1 MVMKNVVRI
10 AVLVAALAVIATSA
24 WWLWQR
30 EHRLLRWTMV
40 DVSPDGVSGDANLLE
55 FADGRVMLVDTGFK
69 QPAREQLLPLLRE
82 RSIDHIDRVVITHAH
97 RNHYGGLFV
106 LIDDGIA
113 VDEVVFNLPA
123 QAACDAE
130 RPWGCRYKEVVGTR
144 DLLRERGIRVLTAE
158 AGDVLYEDARRG
170 TRLKVLAVYDGID
183 TPVGRTDIND
193 TSIIMRLDTTAVS
206 VMFAADLNRG
216 IGGYLA
222 EHNKDLAATI
232 LKVPHHG
239 VESAAP
245 NEFFDRVGA
254 EVALVPGPADLWTGP
269 RGERLRRY
277 FADHHIPAYV
287 NGVHGDITVVIR
299 TDGYSITTARGPAV
313 GGEGG

>member
-1 MVMKNVVRI
+1 MKTAVRVAI
-10 AVLVAALAVIATSA
+10 VLTTLALVAASA

-30 EHRLLRWTMV
+30 EHQLLRWTMV
-40 DVSPDGVSGDANLLE
+40 DVSPDGQSGDAHVLE
-55 FADGRVMLVDTGFK
+55 FADGRVVVVDTGFK
-69 QPAREQLLPLLRE
+69 EQARAHLLPLLRD
-82 RSIDHIDRVVITHAH
+82 RSINHIDRLVITHAH

-106 LIDDGIA
+106 LLDNGIA
-113 VDEVVFNLPA
+113 VDEVIFNLPA

-130 RPWGCRYKEVVGTR
+130 RPWGCRYKEVADTR
-144 DLLRERGIRVLTAE
+144 DLLVQRGVRLVTAKAGDMVYQDSQRGIRLQ
-158 AGDVLYEDARRG
+158 
-170 TRLKVLAVYDGID
+170 VLAVFDGVD

-193 TSIIMRLDTTAVS
+193 TSIIMRLDAGAVS
-206 VMFAADLNRG
+206 VMFAADLNQG

-222 EHNKDLAATI
+222 EHSKDLAATI

-254 EVALVPGPADLWTGP
+254 KVALVPGPADLWASP

-277 FADHHIPAYV
+277 FEAHHVSVYV
-287 NGVHGDITVVIR
+287 NGIHGDVTVVIR
-299 TDGYSITTARGPAV
+299 SDGYSIDTARGPAV
-313 GGEGG
+313 TGNGG